1 MRTFNND
8 IMDFTKSSTNRMGI
22 SFAKEKEAKFLNR
35 FFSECPLRVKDICE
49 VSKGT
54 AITEKETENGVVPV
68 VAGGKEAAYFHSIS
82 NRAGNIIT
90 ISASGANSGYVNYWN
105 VPIWA
110 SDCTTVKSKDENK
123 YLTKFVYYL
132 FKLIQEDIYLLQKG
146 PDQPHVYPEDIA
158 HLLLPDIDID
168 EQKDFIRKAHVIEK
182 KIDRL
187 EHDKNSDVQHIIDD
201 VFTEKFHFDIS
212 KFEELKSKKCYKC
225 TQSVF
230 SKNPDL
236 RFSAKF
242 HRPAGEYVQKEL
254 FKITDKRIKDFLS
267 EPIIL
272 GASISPQDYDD
283 NGDKRYVSMATIRSW
298 KYVREN
304 ASRVS
309 NMYYRSKMDKRV
321 QKDDIIMARSGEGT
335 IGKVAIITD
344 NIDDV
349 FADFTM
355 RIRLVNYNGTFAYY
369 YFRTSYFQYLIGI
382 NKKGLGNNTNIFPI
396 NIQEFPLPDIDLV
409 EQKNVVD
416 EIKAKIAKMEGKRK
430 KIRGLQESIIQLLI
444 SDVTHIN

>member
-110 SDCTTVKSKDENK
+110 SDCTTVKSKDESK

-132 FKLIQEDIYLLQKG
+132 FELIQEDIYLLQKG

-168 EQKDFIRKAHVIEK
+168 EQKDFIRKANVIEK

-201 VFTEKFHFDIS
+201 VFSEKFHFDLSI
-212 KFEELKSKKCYKC
+212 FEELKSKNC
-225 TQSVF
+225 
-230 SKNPDL
+230 
-236 RFSAKF
+236 
-242 HRPAGEYVQKEL
+242 
-254 FKITDKRIKDFLS
+254 
-267 EPIIL
+267 
-272 GASISPQDYDD
+272 
-283 NGDKRYVSMATIRSW
+283 
-298 KYVREN
+298 
-304 ASRVS
+304 
-309 NMYYRSKMDKRV
+309 
-321 QKDDIIMARSGEGT
+321 
-335 IGKVAIITD
+335 
-344 NIDDV
+344 
-349 FADFTM
+349 
-355 RIRLVNYNGTFAYY
+355 
-369 YFRTSYFQYLIGI
+369 
-382 NKKGLGNNTNIFPI
+382 
-396 NIQEFPLPDIDLV
+396 
-409 EQKNVVD
+409 
-416 EIKAKIAKMEGKRK
+416 
-430 KIRGLQESIIQLLI
+430 
-444 SDVTHIN
+444 